1 MGLLPNITKEI
12 GKIEAVEKVKPKYL
26 EELFSILS
34 NATNLEAVALAK
46 SDTEKLEIIAKAWP
60 SNKIYKRSKGQL
72 MKLLKGLNI
81 KIEFSKTSRTTN
93 GFDGHTD
100 HKNQNGDERSDE
112 RSNEDTMVQ
121 KKKKKKKQKSQ
132 ERLKEAKEMKI
143 KMAQAQEVAE
153 IPSFSS
159 LVPDNINH
167 SEESDNS
174 TIKRKVDKLETTDTD
189 QSNKKKKKKKLK
201 D

>member
-34 NATNLEAVALAK
+34 NATNLDTLALEK

-72 MKLLKGLNI
+72 MKRLNV

-93 GFDGHTD
+93 GIDGHTD
-100 HKNQNGDERSDE
+100 HKSQNGDE

-189 QSNKKKKKKKLK
+189 QSNKKKRRKN
-201 D
+201 